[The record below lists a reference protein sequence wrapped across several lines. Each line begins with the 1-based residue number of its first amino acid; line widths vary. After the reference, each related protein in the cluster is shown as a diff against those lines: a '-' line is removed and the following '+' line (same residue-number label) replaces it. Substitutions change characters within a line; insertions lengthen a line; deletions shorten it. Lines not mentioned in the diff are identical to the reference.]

1 MAIVILTG
9 VQAQDVN
16 PPPSI
21 HSAGEVHVSEGK
33 YDLAAALALDNIV
46 KLCKIPAGCIPIDA
60 RLEMDDLDSDATPAL
75 IGSLALMELGGADI
89 LADSELVKANTL
101 GQAAGV
107 ARMDNL
113 DTARRAVL
121 EAAVEKQRFV
131 VYKVT
136 TAPATGATSGRI
148 KASVLFRGKEY
159 NE

>member
-1 MAIVILTG
+1 MAEILVG
-9 VQAQDVN
+9 IQAQDVN
-16 PPPSI
+16 PPASI

-33 YDLAAALALDNIV
+33 YDLAAALVVDDIV

-60 RLEMDDLDSDATPAL
+60 RLEMDELDSGADAL
-75 IGSLALMELGGADI
+75 VGSLALMEPGGADI
-89 LADSELVKANTL
+89 IADSELILANTL

-113 DTARRAVL
+113 DTARRLVL
-121 EAAVEKQRFV
+121 EVAVDNQRFL

-136 TAPATGATSGRI
+136 TAPGTGATSGRI
-148 KASVLFRGKEY
+148 KASILFRGKEY

>member
-1 MAIVILTG
+1 MAIEFLIG
-9 VQAQDVN
+9 VQAENQN
-16 PPPSI
+16 PVPSI

-46 KLCKIPAGCIPIDA
+46 KLCKIPPGCIPIDA
-60 RLEMDDLDSDATPAL
+60 RLEMDDVDTHATPT
-75 IGSLALMELGGADI
+75 IVGSLALLETGGADI
-89 LADSELVKANTL
+89 LENSELIKASDL
-101 GQAAGV
+101 GQAGGV
-107 ARMDNL
+107 ARMDKL

-121 EAAVEKQRFV
+121 EVSVDRERFV
-131 VYKVT
+131 AFKVT